1 MKPTYHNQYTVMKK
15 SVTLVSMIVSV
26 SVFTAQSAV
35 PALPETVGHRTAAL
49 PAEAWQCSEWISV
62 PGAPE
67 KTTVTD
73 DRSQRAA
80 DGASWFCL
88 DIPNEKKVR
97 KAVWMTAGLGV
108 YQLYANGRPVGEE
121 VLRPGF
127 THLVKTRR
135 SFTYD
140 ITDAIN
146 SKKGAVNRLAVQS
159 TPGWWADR
167 IATPGGTMGMTGGKP
182 AFRSVV
188 EITYDDGTTIRRG
201 TDTSWKA
208 GVAGPVTHA
217 GIYDGEAYDAR
228 IPMGYETASSFGNA
242 EIYTR
247 YDGEILPSDGGE
259 VYTRPDLML
268 RPRTAY
274 VWQGISGADD
284 THYGKVTIRRDYPS
298 GRNIRVNPGETL
310 VVDFGQ
316 NAAAVPV
323 FEFSAAEGT
332 KLECHFAEIL
342 NDGNGAHSRGMDGP
356 EGSAHLRNLRLG
368 SDFLRLDYTFGHGGR
383 TVSYRPE
390 CTFYGYRYLSLTAD
404 APVIIKSVKSLPVT
418 SIASEMET
426 GFITT
431 GNADINRLISNTRWG
446 QLSNYLSV
454 PTDCPQRDER
464 LGWTAD
470 TQVFAETGSFFA
482 DTDKFFHKWTRDLR
496 DSQHPDGGYTG
507 VAPGAKYAFTPEETT
522 HAGWSD
528 AGVIVPYIIWKQY
541 ADTAMVSENWQA
553 MEKYMNLLDG
563 YNAEHNALTNYN
575 NSFQWADW
583 LSYEPL
589 ETKGG
594 GIDQIVN
601 GKKVQRPEAREY
613 WSYLQGC
620 YWITNADMMAA
631 MARGT
636 GRDSSKYTEMAQ
648 RARDYVRARHL
659 KADGTFRI
667 DILNT
672 MQTPALFAL
681 RTDLVEGQAKEDM
694 KQRLRQNFK
703 EHGNC
708 LQTGFL
714 GTSILMPTLTEN
726 GMTDIA
732 YELLLQ
738 HKNPSW
744 LYSVD
749 NGATTIWERWNSY
762 TIEKGMGEA
771 DMNSFNHYA
780 YGCVCQWMWNTMAG
794 IQSDPEAPGFRHII
808 MKPVPDK
815 RIGSLKARYLSA
827 AGEIK
832 SEWEY
837 DGDRCIWRF
846 TIPEGSTATVT
857 LPVGNA
863 QPQTFTSGSHTL
875 TF

>member
-1 MKPTYHNQYTVMKK
+1 MHK
-15 SVTLVSMIVSV
+15 SIIIAAIGAAIGAGSIQ
-26 SVFTAQSAV
+26 AAV
-35 PALPETVGHRTAAL
+35 PALPATVGHRTEAL
-49 PAEAWQCSEWISV
+49 PADAWLCSEWIAV

-67 KTTVTD
+67 KTTVTGNHD
-73 DRSQRAA
+73 QRAA

-88 DIPNEKKVR
+88 DIPNEKKVK

-108 YQLYANGRPVGEE
+108 YQLYANGKPVGSE

-146 SKKGAVNRLAVQS
+146 RKPGAVNRLAVQS

-167 IATPGGTMGMTGGKP
+167 IATPGGTQGMTGGKP

-188 EITYDDGTTIRRG
+188 EITYDDGTTTRLG
-201 TDTSWKA
+201 TDPSWKA
-208 GVAGPVTHA
+208 AVAGPVTHA

-228 IPMGYETASSFGNA
+228 IPMGYETVQSFGNA
-242 EIYTR
+242 ETYTR
-247 YDGEILPSDGGE
+247 FDGEILPSDGAE
-259 VYTRPDLML
+259 VHIRPDLML
-268 RPRTAY
+268 YPAQAY
-274 VWQGISGADD
+274 VWEGITGADD
-284 THYGKVTIRRDYPS
+284 THYGKVKIVRDYPA
-298 GRNIRVNPGETL
+298 GKDIKINAGETL

-316 NAAAVPV
+316 NASAVPV
-323 FEFSAAEGT
+323 FEFSAPEGT
-332 KLECHFAEIL
+332 RLACHFAEIL

-356 EGSAHLRNLRLG
+356 EGSVHLRNLRL
-368 SDFLRLDYTFGHGGR
+368 DRNFLRLDYTFGHGGR
-383 TVSYRPE
+383 TVSYKPD
-390 CTFYGYRYLSLTAD
+390 CTFYGYRYLSLTVD
-404 APVIIKSVKSLPVT
+404 APVTIKSVKSLPVT
-418 SIASEMET
+418 SIAPDMET

-431 GNADINRLISNTRWG
+431 GNDDINRLISNTRWG

-454 PTDCPQRDER
+454 PTDCPQRNER

-482 DTDKFFHKWTRDLR
+482 DTDRFFHKWTRDLR
-496 DSQHPDGGYTG
+496 DSQHPDGGFPG
-507 VAPGAKYAFTPEETT
+507 VAPGSMYAFTPIETT
-522 HAGWSD
+522 RVGWSD
-528 AGVIVPYIIWKQY
+528 AGVIVPYIVWKQF
-541 ADTAMVSENWQA
+541 ADTAIVNENWQA
-553 MEKYMNLLDG
+553 MEKYMSLIDS
-563 YNAEHNALTNYN
+563 YNAEHNALAIYN
-575 NSFQWADW
+575 NSYQWADW

-589 ETKGG
+589 ESKGG
-594 GIDQIVN
+594 GIEKEVD
-601 GKKVQRPEAREY
+601 GRKVQRPEAREY

-620 YWITNADMMAA
+620 YWITNADMMAD
-631 MARGT
+631 MARAT
-636 GRDSSKYTEMAQ
+636 GRDDSAYITMAQ
-648 RARDYVRARHL
+648 RARDYVSARHL

-667 DILNT
+667 GILNT

-681 RTDLVEGQAKEDM
+681 RTNLVSGQAKEDM

-703 EHGNC
+703 DHGNC

-714 GTSILMPTLTEN
+714 GTSILMSTLTDN
-726 GMTDIA
+726 GMTDVA

-794 IQSDPEAPGFRHII
+794 IKADPAAPGFRHII
-808 MKPVPDK
+808 MNPVPDK
-815 RIGSLKARYLSA
+815 RIGSLKARYASA
-827 AGEIK
+827 AGLIK
-832 SEWEY
+832 SEWKY
-837 DGDRCIWRF
+837 DGDRCTWNF

-857 LPVGNA
+857 LPVEGA
-863 QPQTFTSGSHTL
+863 GPQKFSAGSHTL

>member
-1 MKPTYHNQYTVMKK
+1 MKK
-15 SVTLVSMIVSV
+15 SILIAVIVAFS
-26 SVFTAQSAV
+26 AAGAIRAAV
-35 PALPETVGHRTAAL
+35 PALPETVGSRTAAL
-49 PAEAWQCSEWISV
+49 PDDAWLCSEWIAV

-67 KTTVTD
+67 KTTMTND
-73 DRSQRAA
+73 NDQRAA
-80 DGASWFCL
+80 DGASWFCIDL
-88 DIPNEKKVR
+88 QNDKEVKRV
-97 KAVWMTAGLGV
+97 VWMTAGLGV
-108 YQLYANGRPVGEE
+108 YQLYVNGKTVGEE

-140 ITDAIN
+140 ITDAIDCRP
-146 SKKGAVNRLAVQS
+146 GAANRLSVQS

-167 IATPGGTMGMTGGKP
+167 IATPSGTHGMTGGKP

-188 EITYDDGTTIRRG
+188 EITYDDGTTERKG

-208 GVAGPVTHA
+208 AVAGPVVHA

-228 IPMGYETASSFGNA
+228 IPMGYETVSSFGNA

-247 YDGEILPSDGGE
+247 FNGEILPSDGAE
-259 VYTRPDLML
+259 VYVRPDLIL
-268 RPRTAY
+268 SPKNAY

-284 THYGKVTIRRDYPS
+284 THYGKVNVLRHYP
-298 GRNIRVNPGETL
+298 GGTDIVVNPGETL

-316 NAAAVPV
+316 NASAVPV
-323 FEFSAAEGT
+323 FEFSASDGT

-356 EGSAHLRNLRLG
+356 EGSAHLRNLRL
-368 SDFLRLDYTFGHGGR
+368 SDEYLRLDYTFGHGGN
-383 TVSYRPE
+383 TVSYKPD
-390 CTFYGYRYLSLTAD
+390 CTFYGYRYLTLTAD
-404 APVIIKSVKSLPVT
+404 APVAIKSVKSLPVT
-418 SIASEMET
+418 SVTKGMES

-431 GNADINRLISNTRWG
+431 GNDDINQLISNTRWG
-446 QLSNYLSV
+446 LISNYLSV
-454 PTDCPQRDER
+454 PTDCPQRNER
-464 LGWTAD
+464 LGWTGD

-482 DTDKFFHKWTRDLR
+482 NTNKFLTKWTRDLR
-496 DSQHPDGGYTG
+496 DSQHPDGGYSP
-507 VAPGAKYAFTPEETT
+507 VAPGSMYCFTPFETT
-522 HAGWSD
+522 RLGWSD
-528 AGVIVPYIIWKQY
+528 AGIIVPYIMWKQY
-541 ADTAMVSENWQA
+541 GDTDIVNDNWQA
-553 MEKYMNLLDG
+553 MEKYMNLLDAKK
-563 YNAEHNALTNYN
+563 AEHNALLEYN
-575 NSFQWADW
+575 NGCQWADW

-589 ETKGG
+589 ETWGG
-594 GIDQIVN
+594 GIDTIIDGN
-601 GKKVQRPEAREY
+601 KVQRPEAREY

-620 YWITNADMMAA
+620 YWISNASMMADM
-631 MARGT
+631 ARAT
-636 GRDSSKYTEMAQ
+636 GRDASPYAAMSQ
-648 RARDYVRARHL
+648 RARDYVRTRHL
-659 KADGTFRI
+659 NDDGTFRC

-681 RTDLVEGQAKEDM
+681 RNSLVEGKAKEDM
-694 KQRLRQNFK
+694 KQRLRQNFAD
-703 EHGNC
+703 HGNC

-714 GTSILMPTLTEN
+714 GTSILMQTLTDN

-771 DMNSFNHYA
+771 GMNSFNHYA

-794 IQSDPEAPGFRHII
+794 IQADPAAPGFSHII

-815 RIGSLKARYLSA
+815 RIGSLKASYMSA
-827 AGEIK
+827 AGLIK
-832 SEWEY
+832 SEWKY
-837 DGDRCIWRF
+837 DGDRCTWHF
-846 TIPEGSTATVT
+846 SIPEGAVATVT
-857 LPVGNA
+857 LPVAGA
-863 QPQTFTSGSHTL
+863 KPQTFAAGDYTL
-875 TF
+875 AF

>member
-1 MKPTYHNQYTVMKK
+1 MHRFIIIAAIGATISIGTVQ
-15 SVTLVSMIVSV
+15 
-26 SVFTAQSAV
+26 AAV
-35 PALPETVGHRTAAL
+35 PALPETVGHRIDAL
-49 PAEAWQCSEWISV
+49 PSDAWNCSKWIAV

-67 KTTVTD
+67 KTTMTD

-88 DIPNEKKVR
+88 DLPNDKKVK
-97 KAVWMTAGLGV
+97 KAVWMPSGLGV
-108 YQLYANGRPVGEE
+108 YQLYANGKPVGTE

-135 SFTYD
+135 AFTYD

-146 SKKGAVNRLAVQS
+146 RKKGAVNRLAVQS

-167 IATPGGTMGMTGGKP
+167 IATPSGTIGMTGGKP

-208 GVAGPVTHA
+208 AVAGPVIHA
-217 GIYDGEAYDAR
+217 CIYDGEAYDAR

-247 YDGEILPSDGGE
+247 FDGEILPSDGAE
-259 VYTRPDLML
+259 VYIRPDLML
-268 RPRTAY
+268 SPRNAY
-274 VWQGISGADD
+274 IWEGIADADD
-284 THYGKVTIRRDYPS
+284 THYGKVIIRRDYPT
-298 GRNIRVNPGETL
+298 GKNITVNPGETL

-316 NAAAVPV
+316 NAAAIPV
-323 FEFSAAEGT
+323 FEFSAPEGT
-332 KLECHFAEIL
+332 KLACHFAEIL
-342 NDGNGAHSRGMDGP
+342 NDGNGAYSRGMDGP

-368 SDFLRLDYTFGHGGR
+368 KDFLRLDYIFGHGGR
-383 TVSYRPE
+383 TVSYKPD
-390 CTFYGYRYLSLTAD
+390 CTFYGYRYLTLTAD
-404 APVIIKSVKSLPVT
+404 APVTIKSVKSLPVT
-418 SIASEMET
+418 SISSEMESGT
-426 GFITT
+426 ITT

-454 PTDCPQRDER
+454 PTDCPQRNER

-496 DSQHPDGGYTG
+496 DSQHPDGGYSP
-507 VAPGAKYAFTPEETT
+507 VAPGSMYCFEPFETT
-522 HAGWSD
+522 RLGWSD
-528 AGVIVPYIIWKQY
+528 AGVIVPFIIWKQY
-541 ADTAMVSENWQA
+541 ADTAIINENWQA
-553 MEKYMNLLDG
+553 MEKYMDLLDG
-563 YNAEHNALTNYN
+563 YNAEHNALTIYN
-575 NSFQWADW
+575 NGCQWADW

-594 GIDQIVN
+594 GIDREVD
-601 GKKVQRPEAREY
+601 GPKVQRPEAREY

-620 YWITNADMMAA
+620 YWISNADMMAD
-631 MARGT
+631 MAHAT
-636 GRDSSKYTEMAQ
+636 GRDSSKYINMAQ
-648 RARDYVRARHL
+648 RARDYVRSRHL
-659 KADGTFRI
+659 KADGTFRT

-681 RTDLVEGQAKEDM
+681 RSDIIAGPAKEKM

-714 GTSILMPTLTEN
+714 GTSILMSTLTDN

-794 IQSDPEAPGFRHII
+794 IQADPDAPGFRHII

-815 RIGSLKARYLSA
+815 RIGSLKARYTSA
-827 AGEIK
+827 AGLIK
-832 SEWEY
+832 SEWKY
-837 DGDRCIWRF
+837 DGDLCTWNF

-857 LPVGNA
+857 LPVEGATPQIYSSGNHTI
-863 QPQTFTSGSHTL
+863 TF
-875 TF
+875 

>member
-1 MKPTYHNQYTVMKK
+1 MRVSRYIIISAISAIAGAT
-15 SVTLVSMIVSV
+15 TLH
-26 SVFTAQSAV
+26 AAV
-35 PALPETVGHRTAAL
+35 PALPGTVGRRTTAL
-49 PAEAWQCSEWISV
+49 PADAWLCSEWIAV

-67 KTTVTD
+67 KTTMTND
-73 DRSQRAA
+73 DDQRAA

-88 DIPNEKKVR
+88 DLRNEKKVK
-97 KAVWMTAGLGV
+97 KAVWMTAGLGI
-108 YQLYANGRPVGEE
+108 YQLYANGKPVGEE
-121 VLRPGF
+121 VLKPGF
-127 THLVKTRR
+127 THLEKTRR

-140 ITDAIN
+140 IT
-146 SKKGAVNRLAVQS
+146 GALNRKQGAGNQLAVQS

-167 IATPGGTMGMTGGKP
+167 IATPSGTIGMTGGKP
-182 AFRSVV
+182 AFRSVL
-188 EITYDDGTTIRRG
+188 EITYEDGTTKRIG

-242 EIYTR
+242 ETYTR
-247 YDGEILPSDGGE
+247 FNGEILPSDGGE
-259 VYTRPDLML
+259 VYIRTDLML
-268 RPRTAY
+268 SPKKTY
-274 VWQGISGADD
+274 VWKGITEADNS
-284 THYGKVTIRRDYPS
+284 HYGKVKILRDYPK
-298 GRNIRVNPGETL
+298 GKDITVNPGETL

-332 KLECHFAEIL
+332 KLACHFAEIL
-342 NDGNGAHSRGMDGP
+342 NDGNGAHNRGMDGP
-356 EGSAHLRNLRLG
+356 EGSAHLQNLRL
-368 SDFLRLDYTFGHGGR
+368 SKDFLRLDYTFGHGGR
-383 TVSYRPE
+383 MVSYRPE
-390 CTFYGYRYLSLTAD
+390 CTFYGYRFLSLTAD
-404 APVIIKSVKSLPVT
+404 APVTIKSVKSLPVT
-418 SIASEMET
+418 SITKGMET

-431 GNADINRLISNTRWG
+431 DNDDINRLISNTRWG

-454 PTDCPQRDER
+454 PTDCPQRNER
-464 LGWTAD
+464 LGWSGD

-482 DTDKFFHKWTRDLR
+482 DTDKFLHKWTRDLR
-496 DSQHPDGGYTG
+496 DSQHPDGGFSN
-507 VAPGAKYAFTPEETT
+507 VAPGSMYSFHPVETT
-522 HAGWSD
+522 RSGWAD
-528 AGVIVPYIIWKQY
+528 AGIIVPYIMWKQF
-541 ADTAMVSENWQA
+541 ADTAIVNDNWQA
-553 MEKYMNLLDG
+553 MEKYMNLLDAN
-563 YNAEHNALTNYN
+563 NAEHNAFIKYN
-575 NSFQWADW
+575 NGCQWGDW

-589 ETKGG
+589 ESWGG
-594 GIDQIVN
+594 GIDTIVD

-613 WSYLQGC
+613 WSFLQGC
-620 YWITNADMMAA
+620 YWISNADMMAD
-631 MARGT
+631 MARAT
-636 GRDSSKYTEMAQ
+636 GRDASRWTAMAQ
-648 RARDYVRARHL
+648 RAREHVRSRHINP
-659 KADGTFRI
+659 DGTFRL

-681 RTDLVEGQAKEDM
+681 RNKLVEGEAKENM
-694 KQRLRQNFK
+694 KQRLRRNFE

-714 GTSILMPTLTEN
+714 GTSILMSTLTDN

-762 TIEKGMGEA
+762 TIENGMGKA
-771 DMNSFNHYA
+771 GMNSFNHYA

-794 IQSDPEAPGFRHII
+794 IQADPASPGFRNII

-815 RIGSLKARYLSA
+815 RIGSLKAQYASA
-827 AGEIK
+827 AGLIK
-832 SEWEY
+832 SEWKY
-837 DGDRCIWRF
+837 NGDRCIWKF

-857 LPVGNA
+857 LPVEGA
-863 QPQTFTSGSHTL
+863 KPQTFSAGSHTL

>member
-1 MKPTYHNQYTVMKK
+1 MHRFIIIAAIGATISIGTVQ
-15 SVTLVSMIVSV
+15 
-26 SVFTAQSAV
+26 AAV
-35 PALPETVGHRTAAL
+35 PALPETVGHRIDAL
-49 PAEAWQCSEWISV
+49 PSDAWNCSKWIAV

-67 KTTVTD
+67 KTTMTD

-88 DIPNEKKVR
+88 DLSNDKKVK

-108 YQLYANGRPVGEE
+108 YQLYANGKPVGAE

-135 SFTYD
+135 AFTYD

-146 SKKGAVNRLAVQS
+146 RKKGAVNRLAVQS

-167 IATPGGTMGMTGGKP
+167 IATPSGTIGMTGGKP

-208 GVAGPVTHA
+208 AVAGPVTHA

-247 YDGEILPSDGGE
+247 FDGEILPSDGAE
-259 VYTRPDLML
+259 VYIRPDLML
-268 RPRTAY
+268 SPRNAY
-274 VWQGISGADD
+274 IWEGIADADD
-284 THYGKVTIRRDYPS
+284 THYGKVIIRRDYPT
-298 GRNIRVNPGETL
+298 GKNITVNPGETL

-316 NAAAVPV
+316 NAAAIPV
-323 FEFSAAEGT
+323 FEFSAPEGT
-332 KLECHFAEIL
+332 KLACHFAEIL
-342 NDGNGAHSRGMDGP
+342 NDGNGAYSRGMDGP

-368 SDFLRLDYTFGHGGR
+368 KDFLRLDYIFGHGGR
-383 TVSYRPE
+383 TVSYKPD
-390 CTFYGYRYLSLTAD
+390 CTFYGYRYLTLTAD
-404 APVIIKSVKSLPVT
+404 APVTIKSVKSLPVT
-418 SIASEMET
+418 SISSEMESGT
-426 GFITT
+426 ITT

-454 PTDCPQRDER
+454 PTDCPQRNER

-496 DSQHPDGGYTG
+496 DSQHPDGGYSP
-507 VAPGAKYAFTPEETT
+507 VAPGSMYCFEPFETT
-522 HAGWSD
+522 RLGWSD
-528 AGVIVPYIIWKQY
+528 AGVIVPFIIWKQY
-541 ADTAMVSENWQA
+541 ADTAIINENWQA
-553 MEKYMNLLDG
+553 MEKYMDLLDG
-563 YNAEHNALTNYN
+563 YNAEHNALTIYN
-575 NSFQWADW
+575 NGCQWADW

-594 GIDQIVN
+594 GIDREVD
-601 GKKVQRPEAREY
+601 GRKVQRPEAREY

-620 YWITNADMMAA
+620 YWISNADMMAD
-631 MARGT
+631 MAHAT
-636 GRDSSKYTEMAQ
+636 GRDSSKYINMAQ
-648 RARDYVRARHL
+648 RARDYVRSRHL
-659 KADGTFRI
+659 KADGTFRT

-681 RTDLVEGQAKEDM
+681 RSDIIAGPAKEKM

-714 GTSILMPTLTEN
+714 GTSILMSTLTDN

-794 IQSDPEAPGFRHII
+794 IQADPDAPGFRHII

-815 RIGSLKARYLSA
+815 RIGSLKARYASA
-827 AGEIK
+827 AGVIK
-832 SEWEY
+832 SEWKY
-837 DGDRCIWRF
+837 DGDLCTWNF

-857 LPVGNA
+857 LPVEGATPQIYSSGNHTI
-863 QPQTFTSGSHTL
+863 TF
-875 TF
+875 